1 MTVFVFFKIDYK
13 SPIPVYLQIVE
24 QVKLAAAT
32 GVVREGEALPSIRP
46 LAEELK
52 VNRNTV
58 AKAYAEL
65 ETLGLIESFAGKG
78 SVVSGQTSRLNAAA
92 KREILAGKID
102 AAILEAHHLQ
112 MSHAQ
117 LASLLEQRLRVF
129 DETLQRRRAA
139 SIA

>member
-1 MTVFVFFKIDYK
+1 MFLKIDYK

-24 QVKLAAAT
+24 QVKLATAT
-32 GVVREGEALPSIRP
+32 GALREGDAIPSIRP
-46 LAEELK
+46 LAEELQ

-65 ETLGLIESFAGKG
+65 EALGLIESFAGKG
-78 SVVSGQTSRLNAAA
+78 SVVSGQLSRLNAAA
-92 KREILAGKID
+92 KRELLAGKID

-117 LASLLEQRLRVF
+117 FVALLEQRLDVF
-129 DETLQRRRAA
+129 DHNLQRNRAA
-139 SIA
+139 TR

>member
-1 MTVFVFFKIDYK
+1 MTVDVFFKIDCK

-32 GVVREGEALPSIRP
+32 GALREGDGLPSIRP

-65 ETLGLIESFAGKG
+65 EALGLIESFAGKG
-78 SVVSGQTSRLNAAA
+78 SVISGQSSRLNAAA

-112 MSHAQ
+112 ISHAQ
-117 LASLLEQRLRVF
+117 LSALLEQRLRVF
-129 DETLQRRRAA
+129 DDHLQRRRAA
-139 SIA
+139 AIA